1 MPSFRV
7 NGSCTRATY
16 QRGTLVLYHPPS
28 IYNLQAPLKCAQ
40 IDEMSIGQCH
50 ALHIHMKDKSK
61 LVLQPIHMK
70 DKSKLVLQPM
80 SDAEEAAFHAAHKL
94 KLRALQQK
102 YAKQAMNCAKIIQ
115 AGAKKLIRIQNRMKD
130 EAAEIAGDSYR
141 NYHIVSYALHGTN
154 AEQVEL
160 DGFVTTPDFA
170 SVKQMAGELVA
181 TLAPVITAKHPP
193 GLLREFVEHGSE

>member
-16 QRGTLVLYHPPS
+16 QKGALVLYHPPS
-28 IYNLQAPLKCAQ
+28 IYNLQAPLKRAQ
-40 IDEMSIGQCH
+40 IDQMSIGH
-50 ALHIHMKDKSK
+50 SYALH
-61 LVLQPIHMK
+61 IHMK

-94 KLRALQQK
+94 KLRVLQQK
-102 YAKQAMNCAKIIQ
+102 YAKQAMHCAKIIQ
-115 AGAKKLIRIQNRMKD
+115 AGAKKLIRVQNRMKD
-130 EAAEIAGDSYR
+130 EAAEIAGDSYH
-141 NYHIVSYALHGTN
+141 NYHIVSYQLHGTN

-170 SVKQMAGELVA
+170 SVLQMAEELVV
-181 TLAPVITAKHPP
+181 TLAPVITAKDPP
-193 GLLREFVEHGSE
+193 KLLREFVEQD

>member
-7 NGSCTRATY
+7 NGSCTRASY
-16 QRGTLVLYHPPS
+16 QRGALVLYHPPS

-40 IDEMSIGQCH
+40 IDEMSIGQRH
-50 ALHIHMKDKSK
+50 ALH
-61 LVLQPIHMK
+61 IHMK

-102 YAKQAMNCAKIIQ
+102 YAKQAMHCANIIQ

-141 NYHIVSYALHGTN
+141 NYHIVSYELHGTN

-170 SVKQMAGELVA
+170 SVLQMADELVD
-181 TLAPVITAKHPP
+181 TLAPVITAKDPP
-193 GLLREFVEHGSE
+193 GLLREFVEQGSE